1 MKPDVARR
9 MWVVE
14 LGGDIGG
21 ETTIE
26 APNVKAAV
34 EAATDWAAARL
45 GALDD
50 ETHITIRVRALSGNE
65 RQYLKVSVA
74 FLRGRAL
81 TSGTTRDSVRALLT
95 EWRRAQAEY
104 HEQTA
109 RNGPLEQACVRK
121 VFETAQRKHR
131 GKQKLTSAQAHDL
144 LIASGAIQALY
155 IAREKVLYDAI
166 KTAAEAFRA
175 AAVGLPGPVL
185 GKNPVA
191 VLIYSNAYTS
201 AGERYNR
208 GRAELYVA
216 ELAAVS
222 IPAKVSDTAE
232 GGYWKV
238 LVSVEDPELDAEL
251 VKFASP
257 PMRETVRLAWK
268 LGLNPRVYFPFLPH
282 GFEEA
287 NGLDYFG
294 GETKPHD
301 LKAEGQG

>member
-1 MKPDVARR
+1 MMNSARR
-9 MWVVE
+9 WAVDSDV
-14 LGGDIGG
+14 GSIV
-21 ETTIE
+21 IE
-26 APNVKAAV
+26 APNIEAAV

-65 RQYLKVSVA
+65 RQNLKVSVA
-74 FLRGRAL
+74 VLRGRAPAKE
-81 TSGTTRDSVRALLT
+81 TTRDSVRALLA

-104 HEQTA
+104 HEQTV
-109 RNGPLEQACVRK
+109 RNGPMEQECAREVMAAALLKRP
-121 VFETAQRKHR
+121 
-131 GKQKLTSAQAHDL
+131 GKRKLTLAAAHDL
-144 LIASGAIQALY
+144 LLVCGELDAIQAPY
-155 IAREKVLYDAI
+155 IAREKALYDAI
-166 KTAAEAFRA
+166 KPAAEAFRA
-175 AAVGLPGPVL
+175 AAAVLPGPVL

-191 VLIYSNAYTS
+191 VHSVYAASYTS

-216 ELAAVS
+216 ELAAVG

-251 VKFASP
+251 VKFAGP

-294 GETKPHD
+294 GETKRTT
-301 LKAEGQG
+301 G